1 MLSWY
6 LRKRNDTCIGR
17 ISYHLLLAIL
27 KLHALVE
34 YESSDVA
41 DKAVSKLF
49 NNYRL
54 KMHMIQLFVGL
65 RWI

>member
-1 MLSWY
+1 M
-6 LRKRNDTCIGR
+6 
-17 ISYHLLLAIL
+17 

-49 NNYRL
+49 NNFRL
-54 KMHMIQLFVGL
+54 KMHMIQLL
-65 RWI
+65 INAKITENLLLI